1 MSEPE
6 NTVKLEE
13 LFRELEFVLCAGSPP
28 TTRERYVAAVKL
40 IADFLSAA
48 GLPLPIYVEI
58 LELANAM
65 TELDRG
71 IVRNFLKPETTKN
84 RPPDPSDIWQSRT
97 QIAVAV
103 EQMVLGRLSKRESCR
118 RIAKGFPQLKSL
130 LTPKSKNLPMAIDDW
145 FKRLSDGEVGD
156 PIATDIWSDRAKLVE
171 GVRGDLVRAG
181 ITTPDPLQVAFAL
194 VRSKLLALGGLAN
207 RRSERESDAGQNMLR
222 EARIEREFTRPPRTL
237 ARG

>member
-13 LFRELEFVLCAGSPP
+13 LFRDLEFVLCAGSPP

-40 IADFLSAA
+40 VADFLSAA

-65 TELDRG
+65 NELDRG

-103 EQMVLGRLSKRESCR
+103 EQMVLGGLSKREACR

-130 LTPKSKNLPMAIDDW
+130 LSKNLPMAIDDW

-156 PIATDIWSDRAKLVE
+156 PIATDIWSNRAKLVE
-171 GVRGDLVRAG
+171 GVRGALVRAG
-181 ITTPDPLQVAFAL
+181 TTTPDPLQVAFAV
-194 VRSKLLALGGLAN
+194 VRSKLALGELAN
-207 RRSERESDAGQNMLR
+207 SRSERESDAGQNMLR